1 MARMFNIKHGITVED
16 DTLPSRMMEPIK
28 SGPKMGKVVNK
39 EEFEAAKKLYYGMMG
54 WDNHAIPAP
63 TKLAELGLFDLMVQE
78 KGG

>member
-1 MARMFNIKHGITVED
+1 
-16 DTLPSRMMEPIK
+16 
-28 SGPKMGKVVNK
+28 VNK